1 MTQNQN
7 GLQVQAALIST
18 TRQCEQAVKGLT
30 GDERTIAW
38 DAELE
43 RIRERV
49 DAYMPSNYVT
59 IMHTGSLF
67 VIGRDSAGWTLDG
80 YVLPR
85 LASGGVFGM
94 VEYEPST
101 LAALTAK
108 VMPSG
113 PPDDNYS
120 SPYWGW
126 LCPA

>member
-1 MTQNQN
+1 MSDKT
-7 GLQVQAALIST
+7 GLQVQAAFIPT
-18 TRQCEQAVKGLT
+18 ATACGRAVKGLT
-30 GDERTIAW
+30 GDERTDAW
-38 DAELE
+38 DAEFN

-59 IMHTGSLF
+59 IEHTRSLF
-67 VIGRDSAGWTLDG
+67 VIGRDNAGWTLDG

-85 LASGGVFGM
+85 LASGGVFGQ
-94 VEYEPST
+94 VECDQST

-108 VMPSG
+108 VRPSS

-126 LCPA
+126 LYQA